1 MFPMTAKTTMTEE
14 AYRRFAW
21 ANFWYRKT
29 GLFPLIVGEVAL
41 LAVGVLCLFLG
52 SLCQLLVYLFL
63 CRSCLFYSIVLL
75 TNNSSSSIGIILSG
89 MIWSRSLAS
98 MRQTFKSLIA
108 IIPLDMIIRILWRFW
123 ISQRVFTSWL
133 VGQWG

>member
-29 GLFPLIVGEVAL
+29 GLFPLIIGEVAL
-41 LAVGVLCLFLG
+41 LAVGLVCLFFREPLPA
-52 SLCQLLVYLFL
+52 
-63 CRSCLFYSIVLL
+63 
-75 TNNSSSSIGIILSG
+75 

-108 IIPLDMIIRILWRFW
+108 IIPPDMIIRILWRFW

-133 VGQWG
+133 AGQWD

>member
-29 GLFPLIVGEVAL
+29 GLFPLIIGEVAL
-41 LAVGVLCLFLG
+41 LAVGLVCLFFR
-52 SLCQLLVYLFL
+52 SLCQLLVYLFS
-63 CRSCLFYSIVLL
+63 CRSCLFYFIVLL
-75 TNNSSSSIGIILSG
+75 TNNSSSSIRIILSG

-108 IIPLDMIIRILWRFW
+108 IIPPDITIRILWRFW
-123 ISQRVFTSWL
+123 ISRRVFTSWL
-133 VGQWG
+133 VGQWD